1 MKEFI
6 DNKQYIIVPKF
17 SRYQEFLALLAGAE
31 RAVWCWYDGK
41 MVRVSPSPSGVT
53 GHCTLEQT
61 CLIRK
66 TLSDSRDHRSSASVA
81 AGWGNSN

>member
-31 RAVWCWYDGK
+31 RAVWCWYDGI
-41 MVRVSPSPSGVT
+41 MVRVSPSDRTLHT
-53 GHCTLEQT
+53 GADM
-61 CLIRK
+61 
-66 TLSDSRDHRSSASVA
+66 SDS
-81 AGWGNSN
+81 